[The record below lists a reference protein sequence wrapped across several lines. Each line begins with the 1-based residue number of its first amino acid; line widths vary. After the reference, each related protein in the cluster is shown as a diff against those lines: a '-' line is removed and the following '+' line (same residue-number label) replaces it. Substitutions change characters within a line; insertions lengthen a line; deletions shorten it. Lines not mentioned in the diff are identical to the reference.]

1 MSISQATRRGEIH
14 DFRQLYHPPRD
25 MAVIILLSLKSL
37 SSPLTLPL
45 PGTSEGI
52 LECWQLCRAGPR
64 RWPDAVRGA
73 RGRLPRGAGTTVMGK
88 RIQMAGG
95 VDKYG
100 W

>member
-1 MSISQATRRGEIH
+1 
-14 DFRQLYHPPRD
+14 
-25 MAVIILLSLKSL
+25 MAVNILLSLKSL
-37 SSPLTLPL
+37 SSSLPLLL

-52 LECWQLCRAGPR
+52 LECWQLCRAGPC
-64 RWPDAVRGA
+64 RWPDAVRGP

-95 VDKYG
+95 MGKYG